1 MSSALRLEAL
11 SCVDYFPYV
20 KQLRRV
26 TILRAALVGGVTVAL
41 SLATAPGVLAAP
53 DGPDWLPS
61 RGLDISAYQH
71 RGASIDWLR
80 LARDGLDFVAI
91 KASEGTYYQNSY
103 YHSDARAAAAAGLA
117 VLPYVFANPSRASG
131 AATAR
136 FAVRAAGLP
145 RGPARLPLVVDL
157 ENDPYKKH
165 HNCYGLHVPAMIKW
179 IAGFVGVTDAL
190 TGRRPVIYTT
200 DAWWRQCTAS
210 AGAFRGSPLWL
221 AAFGVTAPAVP
232 SPWRQWNFWQYASN
246 GSLPG
251 VGRVD
256 LDYYQPTGALPALR
270 EPVRPARPRP
280 SQKTRQH
287 GQQPKPKHPKPK
299 PKHPRPKPKHPKP
312 KPKHPKPKLRQSED
326 KHPKDKHPKDKQHR
340 KKPGKP
346 AAKRK
351 KDPGRP
357 KKTGRRGK

>member
-1 MSSALRLEAL
+1 LRLEAL
-11 SCVDYFPYV
+11 SCLDYFPYV

-26 TILRAALVGGVTVAL
+26 TILRAALVGSVAVAL
-41 SLATAPGVLAAP
+41 SLATAPDVLAAP
-53 DGPDWLPS
+53 DGPGWLPA

-71 RGASIDWLR
+71 RGAPIDWLR

-91 KASEGTYYQNSY
+91 KASEGTYYQNPY
-103 YHSDARAAAAAGLA
+103 YQSDARAATAAGLA

-136 FAVRAAGLP
+136 FAVRAAGIP

-165 HNCYGLHVPAMIKW
+165 HNCYGLHVPRMIKW

-210 AGAFRGSPLWL
+210 TGAFRGSPLWL

-232 SPWRQWNFWQYASN
+232 SPWRRWNFWQYASN

-256 LDYYQPTGALPALR
+256 LDYYRPTGALPALR

-280 SQKTRQH
+280 SQKTRHH
-287 GQQPKPKHPKPK
+287 GQKPKHPKPK
-299 PKHPRPKPKHPKP
+299 HSKNN
-312 KPKHPKPKLRQSED
+312 
-326 KHPKDKHPKDKQHR
+326 KHPKDKQHR
-340 KKPGKP
+340 TKPGKP
-346 AAKRK
+346 VSKRN

-357 KKTGRRGK
+357 KKPGKKPGKRRK

>member
-11 SCVDYFPYV
+11 SCLDYFPYV
-20 KQLRRV
+20 RKLRRV
-26 TILRAALVGGVTVAL
+26 TILRAAVVGGVAVAL
-41 SLATAPGVLAAP
+41 SLAMAPDVLAAP
-53 DGPDWLPS
+53 DGPSRLPS

-71 RGASIDWLR
+71 RGAPIDWLR
-80 LARDGLDFVAI
+80 LAREGLDFVAV
-91 KASEGTYYQNSY
+91 KAAEGTYYQNPY
-103 YHSDARAAAAAGLA
+103 YPADTRAAAAAGLA

-136 FAVRAAGLP
+136 FAVRAADLP

-165 HNCYGLHVPAMIKW
+165 HNCYGLRVPAMLKW
-179 IAGFVGVTDAL
+179 IAGFVGVTEAR

-200 DAWWRQCTAS
+200 DAWWQQCTAS
-210 AGAFRGSPLWL
+210 TGEFRADPLWL
-221 AAFGVTAPAVP
+221 ASFGVTAPAVP

-246 GSLPG
+246 GLLPG

-270 EPVRPARPRP
+270 EPVRPAKPGP
-280 SQKTRQH
+280 SA
-287 GQQPKPKHPKPK
+287 KPKHRKQKPK
-299 PKHPRPKPKHPKP
+299 QPKKKHSGNKHPKT
-312 KPKHPKPKLRQSED
+312 
-326 KHPKDKHPKDKQHR
+326 KQHK

-346 AAKRK
+346 EAKRQK
-351 KDPGRP
+351 KPGKP
-357 KKTGRRGK
+357 KKPSKKPGKKPGKHRK